1 MYVYIKPGINLY
13 ILSIYKN
20 GYIKVNRNEYFKEKK
35 VDFP

>member
-1 MYVYIKPGINLY
+1 MYVCVYKARYKFVYTL
-13 ILSIYKN
+13 YKN